1 MSGMSLSH
9 SFETAVQTLKSEFAK
24 VDGCALWSQMK
35 MFKRIDVWN
44 RIDDKCAVLY
54 RCWES
59 LDGNGF
65 CVQSQDVYRLP
76 IDTKRIQDFYNQFLE
91 LFCEQPP
98 DERGPLATS
107 LDAAILAVDKE
118 FAAVG
123 NTRSLEKPA
132 RRVVSVTPLDTQK
145 LIERALRDANGN
157 TAEAAKMLGLPRPTV
172 KIFSSKMKGPVTE
185 GAVLAAH

>member
-1 MSGMSLSH
+1 MNLSL

-24 VDGCALWSQMK
+24 VGGCALWSLMK
-35 MFKRIDVWN
+35 MFKRIDVWK

-59 LDGNGF
+59 LDGDGF
-65 CVQSQDVYRLP
+65 CVQSLDVYRLP
-76 IDTKRIQDFYNQFLE
+76 VDAKRIQDFHNQFLE

-107 LDAAILAVDKE
+107 LVAAILAFDKE
-118 FAAVG
+118 FAPVG

-132 RRVVSVTPLDTQK
+132 VRVASVTPLDTQI

-157 TAEAAKMLGLPRPTV
+157 TAAAAKMLGLPRLTV
-172 KIFSSKMKGPVTE
+172 KIFSSKMK
-185 GAVLAAH
+185 LADSGVAALATH